1 MLHQVQ
7 RNKKMKY
14 SEVNQF
20 DFFGENETDFYN
32 KFSVES
38 ILVQGKHRE
47 PAPMVTIVLPTYK
60 RPDLLKQALDSA
72 LNQVGF
78 EDYQVIVAD
87 NEGEDIHRE
96 TETSRLLSGYED
108 EKIVYYRHVQSAK
121 VKMDSAA
128 RLARSK
134 WICFLHDDDMLAP
147 NHLYVMS
154 HMVQNHRNVKFLSCR
169 HQDFLEEISQ
179 DDVKAMTEVHQISY
193 AVRKIPK
200 SYTCMGYF
208 PGWLGALIDRKAYI
222 STGGMPTIGN
232 GIGDYCMVGK
242 FSYRYGVY
250 QLETSAP
257 LYFRREWR
265 GQLSSGG
272 NWTHLYVEEYKYHVY
287 VTGKYHRFFRDFWN
301 RISAYRILEKCEITG
316 RNSYRSHIDL
326 EEFVQ
331 ECHMEQSVLEKGR
344 QYTRDMIWQ
353 AFYET
358 VMKKLCFRIRYKGQI
373 KV

>member
-1 MLHQVQ
+1 M
-7 RNKKMKY
+7 KKKE
-14 SEVNQF
+14 SNAENF

-60 RPDLLKQALDSA
+60 RHELLKRAIESV
-72 LNQVGF
+72 LNQVDF
-78 EDYQVIVAD
+78 DDYQIIIAD
-87 NEGEDIHRE
+87 NEGVDLDVE
-96 TETSRLLSGYED
+96 TETAKVVSCYQDDRVL
-108 EKIVYYRHVQSAK
+108 YYRHK
-121 VKMDSAA
+121 KTIDFKMDYAA

-134 WICFLHDDDMLAP
+134 WICFLHDDDILAP
-147 NHLYVMS
+147 NHLYIMS
-154 HMVQNHRNVKFLSCR
+154 HMVQNHRNIKFLSCR
-169 HQDFLEEISQ
+169 HQDFLEEISK

-208 PGWLGALIDRKAYI
+208 SGWLGALIDRKAYI

-250 QLETSAP
+250 RLETSAP

-265 GQLSSGG
+265 GQVSTGG
-272 NWTHLYVEEYKYHVY
+272 NWKRLYVEEYKYHVY
-287 VTGKYHRFFRDFWN
+287 VTGKYHRFFQAFWN
-301 RISAYRILEKCEITG
+301 RISAYRILEKCEITS
-316 RNSYRSHIDL
+316 RSSYRSHIDL

-331 ECHMEQSVLEKGR
+331 ECHMEQSVLEKGG

-353 AFYET
+353 TFYEA
-358 VMKKLCFRIRYKGQI
+358 VMMKLCFRIRYKGQV